1 MLRYTRVWCRRR
13 QPGPFLPPSEARLR
27 SFLLGTYGYSL
38 GTHGYNPGAYGCSL
52 GSIRLPPLL
61 LAQLDEEGV
70 LADDLAE
77 VDELGQQELGE
88 HHREQLP
95 RVLVLHAHEAAAVP
109 VLPLG
114 IVPCIAG
121 SALVGSAMVGSA
133 IVGSAVV
140 NSAMVGS
147 AVVGSAVV
155 GSAIVGSAVVKSA
168 VVGSAI
174 VGSAVVGV
182 VQVLDER
189 RRGEV
194 QVGAGSCLALRL
206 VGGRLELHRLQEGDG
221 DDRYTAV
228 T

>member
-133 IVGSAVV
+133 
-140 NSAMVGS
+140 
-147 AVVGSAVV
+147 VVG
-155 GSAIVGSAVVKSA
+155 SA